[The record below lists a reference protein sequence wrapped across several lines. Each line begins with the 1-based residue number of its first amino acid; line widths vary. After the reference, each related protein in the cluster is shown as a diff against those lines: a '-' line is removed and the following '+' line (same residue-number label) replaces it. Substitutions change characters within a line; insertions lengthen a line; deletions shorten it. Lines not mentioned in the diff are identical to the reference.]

1 MILNIDDQVLINSTN
16 LSATAYQPE
25 TGTNYSNISLVN
37 KIAYTL
43 LSESFEFTNYIANYL
58 TNIALNLQNDG
69 IESSFEFKILTV
81 LLICLLVVLVAIS
94 ICWKVFGQSIDHFY
108 KNQELYTNKKSS
120 KDIKNTVGLLHSKV
134 KTQ

>member
-108 KNQELYTNKKSS
+108 KNQGWFLTLMNKIVVRINSLNRITLK
-120 KDIKNTVGLLHSKV
+120 
-134 KTQ
+134 